1 MSERNQLDVPKP
13 TTTRPLPAEGL
24 LANAAKRVFR
34 VTAIPLRNHPS
45 PLLPINRRS
54 ALDCLYWRNGQ
65 KWGLKGGPK
74 RDSQHRC
81 ADGDY
86 FAPLPADCPPPGEQ
100 SQQCKDGS
108 HQASGRDASGG
119 PHHNYEGTEH
129 HAGVLAHGR
138 GAVANA
144 SVPAT
149 LLGLCRPRRSSD
161 WSTTIGRTSAV

>member
-13 TTTRPLPAEGL
+13 TTTHPLPAEGL

-54 ALDCLYWRNGQ
+54 ALDCLCWRNDQ

-74 RDSQHRC
+74 SDSQQRC

-86 FAPLPADCPPPGEQ
+86 FARYLLIV
-100 SQQCKDGS
+100 
-108 HQASGRDASGG
+108 R
-119 PHHNYEGTEH
+119 T
-129 HAGVLAHGR
+129 
-138 GAVANA
+138 VA
-144 SVPAT
+144 T
-149 LLGLCRPRRSSD
+149 MQGWLSSIQ
-161 WSTTIGRTSAV
+161 WQRC